1 VWCRRGEGRI
11 ESCWEY
17 RKRGD
22 PKINTCRPIAADAAK
37 DFSKIFNF
45 FDDYVKRDLRV

>member
-22 PKINTCRPIAADAAK
+22 PKINTCPLMAADAAR
-37 DFSKIFNF
+37 DISETFRL
-45 FDDYVKRDLRV
+45 FDDHVKRDLRF